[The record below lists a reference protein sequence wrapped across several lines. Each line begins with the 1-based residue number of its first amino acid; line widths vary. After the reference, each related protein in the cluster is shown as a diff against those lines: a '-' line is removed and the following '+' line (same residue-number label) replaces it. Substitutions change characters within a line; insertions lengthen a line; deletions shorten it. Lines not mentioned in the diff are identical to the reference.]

1 MEMRGTRIAGPGC
14 RWRGVTLDI
23 TERKLAE
30 AAVLRSEK
38 LAAMGRLASTVAHE
52 INNPLE
58 AVTNLLYLIRN
69 EELPETARGYLATA
83 ERELARLGTIT
94 RLTLGFVRSNASS
107 SCVEVAATVDDVL
120 SIFQHRLDT
129 RRVSVERLYEPDV
142 FIEMPPH
149 ELRQIATN
157 LVANATDAVP
167 LGSAR
172 IAITICRNAQ
182 TAVLIVQDNGPGIDA
197 IHLSRIFEPF
207 FSTKKEVGT
216 GIGLWVTREL
226 VEKNGGSI
234 SVESSPGAE
243 GYRTAFR
250 IEFPLVASRPS

>member
-1 MEMRGTRIAGPGC
+1 MRGTRLDGPGC
-14 RWRGVTLDI
+14 RWRGVTLDV

-30 AAVLRSEK
+30 DALLRSEK

-58 AVTNLLYLIRN
+58 SVTNLLYLIRN

-83 ERELARLGTIT
+83 ERELARLGNIT

-107 SCVEVAATVDDVL
+107 SSVEVAAVLDDVL

-129 RRVSVERLYEPDV
+129 RRVLVERIYEPNV
-142 FIEMPPH
+142 FIDIPPH

-157 LVANATDAVP
+157 LVANAADAVP
-167 LGSAR
+167 LGSAQ
-172 IAITICRNAQ
+172 IAITICRNAE
-182 TAVLIVQDNGPGIDA
+182 TAVLVVQDNGPGIQA
-197 IHLSRIFEPF
+197 THIPRIFEPF
-207 FSTKKEVGT
+207 FSTKQEVGT

-234 SVESSPGAE
+234 SVESSPGAA
-243 GYRTAFR
+243 GFRTAFR
-250 IEFPLVASRPS
+250 IEFPLAAQPS